1 MEKDFLQD
9 DRAYW
14 QVTETIKDVYMS
26 DGSMQ
31 TILDFERVLDEVDI
45 YAFKHW
51 SEGEL
56 IRGPEISRYKVACTF
71 MWPADLMPDPRG
83 AKRLLPFD
91 CDVEYMKTT
100 IKVPA
105 KVESYDDFKPG
116 TKKPSMRDMPVWVVE
131 ITMPKDL
138 MSDIREGSIEL
149 EGQDI
154 DLSDLDAA
162 YEQDL
167 DQEDFAQEEVQDQ
180 TTIAGE
186 NRDDIEADEDEFN
199 V

>member
-1 MEKDFLQD
+1 MEKDFLHD

-14 QVTETIKDVYMS
+14 QVAETIKDVYMS
-26 DGSMQ
+26 DGSMKSL
-31 TILDFERVLDEVDI
+31 LDFERVLDEVDI
-45 YAFKHW
+45 YAFKNW
-51 SEGEL
+51 GEGEL
-56 IRGPEISRYKVACTF
+56 VKGPEINRYTVVCTF
-71 MWPADLMPDPRG
+71 MWPDKLMPDPRG

-91 CDVEYMKTT
+91 CTVNYMKTA

-105 KVESYDDFKPG
+105 KVQDYDDFKPG
-116 TKKPSMRDMPVWVVE
+116 TKKPKLIDQSVWVVE

-138 MSDIREGSIEL
+138 MSDIRQGSVEL

-154 DLSDLDAA
+154 DLEDLDAA

-167 DQEDFAQEEVQDQ
+167 DQSEVDMDENQAE

-186 NRDDIEADEDEFN
+186 DPMDQPDEEELGS
-199 V
+199 